1 MSRAGMFTI
10 ALGAWLA
17 ITSAGRVPGAEA
29 QESGSQS
36 WTEQKC
42 ARYRQAWA
50 DVQARRGVQGIG
62 QEFLERHEAFLAS
75 GCTAKVDVCPRS
87 SEELDLANLLTVA
100 AMNAGTASTFLPFAC
115 PRK

>member
-1 MSRAGMFTI
+1 MSRASRLTI
-10 ALGAWLA
+10 ILGAWLA
-17 ITSAGRVPGAEA
+17 GSIAAWVPGADA
-29 QESGSQS
+29 QESGSRS

-42 ARYRQAWA
+42 TRYRLAWT

-62 QEFLERHEAFLAS
+62 QEFLGKHEAFLAS

-87 SEELDLANLLTVA
+87 PEELDLANLLTVA

-115 PRK
+115 RK

>member
-1 MSRAGMFTI
+1 MRRAGTLTI
-10 ALGAWLA
+10 AVGAWLA
-17 ITSAGRVPGAEA
+17 VSTAGQISSADA
-29 QESGSQS
+29 QGSGTQS

-115 PRK
+115 RK

>member
-1 MSRAGMFTI
+1 LTI

-17 ITSAGRVPGAEA
+17 VSTAGQISSAGA

-42 ARYRQAWA
+42 ARYRRAWT

-62 QEFLERHEAFLAS
+62 QEFLGKHEAFLAS

-87 SEELDLANLLTVA
+87 PEELDLANLLTVA

-115 PRK
+115 RK